1 MNRIDQPM
9 VSSPTKPKPLRG
21 IMLQN
26 HCTVGLIVTVLTTD
40 INVHV
45 CTYCFCRKFLSRVST
60 LTHDNDIAILSVCAR
75 DVPPHIVTVCSPYG
89 SPVILV
95 LPASNIFTK
104 F

>member
-1 MNRIDQPM
+1 MNKIDQPM

-60 LTHDNDIAILSVCAR
+60 LTHDNDIAILSVC
-75 DVPPHIVTVCSPYG
+75 PPVTFRHISSLFVHHTVVQS
-89 SPVILV
+89 
-95 LPASNIFTK
+95 F
-104 F
+104 